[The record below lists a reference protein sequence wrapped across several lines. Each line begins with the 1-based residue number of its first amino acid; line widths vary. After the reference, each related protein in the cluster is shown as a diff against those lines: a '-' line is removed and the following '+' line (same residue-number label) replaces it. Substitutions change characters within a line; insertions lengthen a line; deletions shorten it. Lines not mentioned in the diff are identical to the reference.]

1 MKFFKTVKG
10 AFNHIKKNAQTG
22 TEKELNGVLMFGMDI
37 YAWSDVVTYSG
48 VHDCCKSNKAVYHFK
63 DDNEIIRFISW
74 LQRTDNYLAVE

>member
-37 YAWSDVVTYSG
+37 YTWSDVVTYSG
-48 VHDCCKSNKAVYHFK
+48 VHDCSKSNKAVYHFK
-63 DDNEIIRFISW
+63 DDNEIICFISW

>member
-1 MKFFKTVKG
+1 
-10 AFNHIKKNAQTG
+10 
-22 TEKELNGVLMFGMDI
+22 MFGMDI

-48 VHDCCKSNKAVYHFK
+48 VHDCSKSNKAVYHFK